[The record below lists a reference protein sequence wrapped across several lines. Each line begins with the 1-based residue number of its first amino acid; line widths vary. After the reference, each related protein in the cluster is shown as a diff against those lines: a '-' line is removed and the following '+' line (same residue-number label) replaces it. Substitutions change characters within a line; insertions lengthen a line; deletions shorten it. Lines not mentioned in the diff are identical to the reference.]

1 MADDRGP
8 MIEPE
13 DLERALRAVDPNVL
27 MVNARVLRRV
37 IRRDRDLPGIGVRV
51 PHRKSYV
58 IAGSDLLAIAERD
71 ELGLKPDEPP
81 PAVAILLVRPDR
93 EELAELSRTEAL
105 VESWRLLF
113 HARIHV
119 TLEEQGRQGRLKPA
133 DLRAR
138 IDRIGQVEF
147 DEARSVLRQDNHLL
161 PPRDDLTTYIEFAS
175 VYLEL
180 RYFADHRV
188 ARTFPAICDPARID
202 RILAVDV
209 NAESLFEATR
219 PRGAP
224 RRVIAPLE
232 KDWGEVG
239 PAPEDEGPA
248 PRARRQSEA
257 RARRLMLRADR
268 ASAGGNAVRA
278 AIQRARASRLAPA
291 GSIGRTRRDG
301 ARRELDRLAER
312 LGKALGLDQAGVRAW
327 RRALPPLLP
336 GAARGI
342 VAVEAR
348 LLYDLQ
354 NVCLDHERDVS
365 KVDLVEWAL
374 SFGKRP
380 VRRALPDL
388 REVLT
393 CKHLRSAIGR
403 LSRAKLSDQ
412 ARCRLD
418 PLLHEALHAAERRLR
433 DQFRPTVTDALQS
446 NGMVP
451 RNLPERVARRKLV
464 EELLDRVVRTGYL
477 TMGDLRDAISRN
489 NLKLPDL
496 SGPAEFFRGNRLLQ
510 ADRALAVG
518 LDGVYHRGEV
528 YLRWLQRLSAL
539 AFGTPVGRFLTLY
552 LVLPFGGAFVT
563 LEGLQH
569 LVHLIAP
576 LLIGTEVEL
585 MNPTSFS
592 AVGLLLLALI
602 HLQGFRLEFLTAT
615 RTLFQ
620 ALRALVYDLPVW
632 LLGRPLVRALLS
644 SRTFA
649 ILSRSLFAPG
659 LITVVIRILMPGRFR
674 EGSFDLPATVAVFLS
689 LSLLLNSR
697 FGRDL
702 SESAVDGVSWVVHRV
717 RIGILPALYRFIMDV
732 FDRLLAAIDRVLY
745 TVDEWLR
752 FRAGQGRLVLVAKA
766 LLGVVWFFVA
776 YVVRFCVN
784 LLIEPQINPIKHFP
798 VVTVS
803 HKVLM
808 TQLPSVQHL
817 LVAQGYGRA
826 QAGTL
831 AFSVL
836 AAIPG
841 VFGFLVWEFKENWR
855 LYEANRST
863 TLKPVAI
870 GHHGETLAR
879 LLRPGFHS
887 GTLPKLFTRLRRAER
902 KADRTGRRQSV
913 LNYRESLAHTTKA
926 IRHFVER
933 EFIAL
938 LHEGASIGLARV
950 EAGEVEVGSN
960 RIRIELRNPGRPD
973 SPAWIGFQEQSGW
986 LVAGI
991 EQAGW
996 IDRLDLNGRRTLVSA
1011 LAGLY
1016 KMAGVDLVREQV
1028 VASFEP
1034 DPPAYDI
1041 GPEGLIVWPD
1051 PGFETRAVYPLLDGP
1066 LIAPRGLTTT
1076 TTPLPT
1082 LDRAR
1087 LMFRFI
1093 LIPWRR
1099 WIEVWELDH
1108 TGQGHPEPITLG
1120 MRLLPPAPLQP
1131 AGTPH
1136 L

>member
-8 MIEPE
+8 AIEPE
-13 DLERALRAVDPNVL
+13 DLERLLRAVDPNVL
-27 MVNARVLRRV
+27 MVNTRVLRRV
-37 IRRDRDLPGIGVRV
+37 IRRDRDLTGIGFRV

-58 IAGSDLLAIAERD
+58 IAGSTLLEIAEPD
-71 ELGLKPDEPP
+71 ELGLRPDEPP
-81 PAVAILLVRPDR
+81 PEVAILLVRPDR
-93 EELAELSRTEAL
+93 EELADLSRAEAL

-119 TLEEQGRQGRLKPA
+119 ALDEQSRQGRLKAA

-138 IDRIGQVEF
+138 IDRIGQAEF
-147 DEARSVLRQDNHLL
+147 DEARSVLRQDDYLL
-161 PPRDDLTTYIEFAS
+161 PPRDDLNIYIEFTS

-180 RYFADHRV
+180 RYFADHLIP
-188 ARTFPAICDPARID
+188 RTFPAIRDPGRID
-202 RILAVDV
+202 RILADDVD
-209 NAESLFEATR
+209 AEKLFDATR

-224 RRVIAPLE
+224 RVIAPKE
-232 KDWGEVG
+232 TECDDPG
-239 PAPEDEGPA
+239 PSPEDEEP
-248 PRARRQSEA
+248 PPNARRPSET
-257 RARRLMLRADR
+257 RASRLMLRADR
-268 ASAGGNAVRA
+268 GSARGNSVRA
-278 AIQRARASRLAPA
+278 AIERARASRVAPA
-291 GSIGRTRRDG
+291 GSIGRTRDG

-312 LGKALGLDQAGVRAW
+312 LGKALGLDQDGVRAW

-336 GAARGI
+336 RAARGI

-354 NVCLDHERDVS
+354 NVCLDHEREVS
-365 KVDLVEWAL
+365 KVDLVEWVL

-380 VRRALPDL
+380 VRRPLPDL
-388 REVLT
+388 REVLI
-393 CKHLRSAIGR
+393 CKHLRSAIRR
-403 LSRAKLSDQ
+403 LSRSRLSDQ
-412 ARCRLD
+412 ARYRLD
-418 PLLHEALHAAERRLR
+418 PLLREALHAAERRLR
-433 DQFRPTVTDALQS
+433 DQFRPTITDALES

-477 TMGDLRDAISRN
+477 TMGDLRDAVSRN

-496 SGPAEFFRGNRLLQ
+496 AGPVEFLRGNRLLQ
-510 ADRALAVG
+510 ADQALAVG

-539 AFGTPVGRFLTLY
+539 AFGTPIGRFLTLY

-563 LEGLQH
+563 LEGVQH

-576 LLIGTEVEL
+576 LIIGAEVEL
-585 MNPTSFS
+585 MNPMSFA

-602 HLQGFRLEFLTAT
+602 HFQGFRREFLTAM
-615 RTLFQ
+615 RLLFQ
-620 ALRALVYDLPVW
+620 ALRSLVYDTPVW
-632 LLGRPLVRALLS
+632 LLGRPWIRAILS

-649 ILSRSLFAPG
+649 VLSRSLLAPG
-659 LITVVIRILMPGRFR
+659 LITALTWILMPRRFR
-674 EGSFDLPATVAVFLS
+674 EGSFDLPATVTVFLT

-702 SESAVDGVSWVVHRV
+702 GESAADGASWVVHRV

-732 FDRLLAAIDRVLY
+732 FDRLLEAIDRVLY

-752 FRAGQGRLVLVAKA
+752 FRGGQGRLALVAKA

-841 VFGFLVWEFKENWR
+841 IFGFLVWELKENWR

-879 LLRPGFHS
+879 LLRPRFHS

-902 KADRTGRRQSV
+902 KADRTGRRRAV
-913 LNYRESLAHTTKA
+913 LNYRESLDHTAEA
-926 IRHFVER
+926 ILHFVER

-938 LHEGASIGLARV
+938 LHEGASLGSAQV
-950 EAGEVEVGSN
+950 EAGEVEIGSN
-960 RIRIELRNPGRPD
+960 RIRIELRDPGYPEI
-973 SPAWIGFQEQSGW
+973 PAWIGFEEQSGW

-991 EQAGW
+991 DQVGW
-996 IDRLDLNGRRTLVSA
+996 IDRLDLNGRRTLASA

-1028 VASFEP
+1028 AASFEP

-1041 GPEGLIVWPD
+1041 APEGLIVWPD
-1051 PGFETRAVYPLLDGP
+1051 PSYETQAVYPLRDGP
-1066 LIAPRGLTTT
+1066 LIVPQGPSSTTS
-1076 TTPLPT
+1076 PLPT

-1087 LMFRFI
+1087 LMFRLV

-1099 WIEVWELDH
+1099 WIEVWELDRV
-1108 TGQGHPEPITLG
+1108 GQGHPEPIALG

-1136 L
+1136 S